1 MKISTLVCTFLLLFG
16 ASLAAAESLP
26 IVEIHGVLP
35 NQSVFKDA
43 RRGKPLVLQSEKDA
57 AKYFDGE
64 ALKSLNKQ
72 VDFEKRKVLVFA
84 WRGSGGDRL
93 SFEVAKSRFEP
104 VTFRIRLGRTRDLRS
119 HLRVFSLRAKGKW
132 SMAK

>member
-1 MKISTLVCTFLLLFG
+1 MKISMLICTFLLLFG
-16 ASLAAAESLP
+16 APLAAAESLP
-26 IVEIHGVLP
+26 IVEIRNVVP

-43 RRGKPLVLQSEKDA
+43 RRDKPLVLQSEKDT
-57 AKYFDGE
+57 AKYFGDK
-64 ALKSLNKQ
+64 ALKSLKKQ

-104 VTFRIRLGRTRDLRS
+104 VTFRILPGRTRDLGQ

-132 SMAK
+132 SVAK